1 MGRCSFPIFFG
12 PSCPTLENPAL
23 ANLSI
28 RQALAAGV
36 DREDLSGYL
45 AQNQQIA
52 SVPVPPAVTLGG
64 ASYREQAGDSDGLD
78 ELPYTAA
85 ELFQIGLR
93 ELAADASPSLTLIC
107 PDSDGIPLL
116 LSQLQRQWRDT
127 LGVFINIEPLEP
139 SELDSRI
146 ASRDY
151 DLALCPDS
159 RRLMTVPEAVLSSF
173 TGGESLTGGRT
184 IRWPAT

>member
-1 MGRCSFPIFFG
+1 M
-12 PSCPTLENPAL
+12 
-23 ANLSI
+23 
-28 RQALAAGV
+28 
-36 DREDLSGYL
+36 
-45 AQNQQIA
+45 
-52 SVPVPPAVTLGG
+52 
-64 ASYREQAGDSDGLD
+64 
-78 ELPYTAA
+78 PYTAA

-116 LSQLQRQWRDT
+116 LSQLQRQLRDT

-151 DLALCPDS
+151 DLALCPVKASYDS
-159 RRLMTVPEAVLSSF
+159 PEAVLSQLY
-173 TGGESLTGGRT
+173 GGESLTGWQNDQMAGYMNGAKNASTASGVLSSYRSAERLLTQNGVVLPLFYETSYYVTAPSVTGLRFSPFGCHVSFAEGRKKG
-184 IRWPAT
+184 